1 MNRTNK
7 YNGKRL
13 PNVPPRIILCMVK
26 KFSVIILHFS
36 IHGSKERLLDA
47 VNISLV
53 DVVNTQ
59 KDDSNKSSS
68 ENILM
73 NL

>member
-1 MNRTNK
+1 MFLQES
-7 YNGKRL
+7 Y
-13 PNVPPRIILCMVK
+13 CMVK

-47 VNISLV
+47 VDISLV
-53 DVVNTQ
+53 DVVVNILDSYTQ
-59 KDDSNKSSS
+59 KDHSNKSSS